1 MGLRSPV
8 RWALSALGLAA
19 AAACD
24 LGNPAG
30 ALPAAI
36 RPPSQPESRAE
47 STLIGTYSVPTAM
60 PLPGQRTSYA
70 EHAPTG
76 IPLAPNSYV
85 LLRVGGTLQAVRN
98 PYILDTKPGDGP
110 ISYSAFESYEAT
122 ARGATHL
129 WLLGSGGT
137 WVPPAGGEIL
147 TGYFRPD
154 PGDAR
159 DMILLVR
166 VGPTPAQLWSHRDP
180 LPGRQL
186 YYYCFEI
193 YPYCRITEEGT
204 FARPGENN
212 GQWIENYW
220 LQQSHTVTAT
230 AIAEPLTVDGPDAV
244 APGDTATFTATPWGS
259 LRLRNQVGIRPRVW
273 WIWYPN
279 DTTAVPNPKVRPE
292 VLFCRDQSCP
302 FAPAQSGRLRVQ
314 TFVEGAPVEAE
325 RFLRVQQQRLE
336 LKCNAQL
343 DRGDDLRCTASAN
356 PAGVLDSIR
365 WEFADS
371 AGHTIQGPAGATFWE
386 GRMVVG
392 GTMRVTARLNGLPVT
407 EDTTITVHARRWKTI
422 RLRVRQHPYPAG
434 HLPAP
439 ANVTAPGHLGD
450 SHADS
455 LTTLSVREITAGPNT
470 GWWYVDQPVIEFGF
484 VVHINEAAF
493 ATGSAWYNLQTGG
506 DYVLPS
512 GVKVP
517 NGRCDSSHIPTMRQL
532 AREHE
537 GLASSSLTSHADAA
551 QVYLNT
557 QRPQDILEAQIAFGP
572 DLIGYNFYQG
582 AYATYVGIASSME
595 AFAAPHTNDAPP
607 GIVDRAPFPCYA
619 RPWHP

>member
-1 MGLRSPV
+1 
-8 RWALSALGLAA
+8 
-19 AAACD
+19 
-24 LGNPAG
+24 
-30 ALPAAI
+30 
-36 RPPSQPESRAE
+36 
-47 STLIGTYSVPTAM
+47 M

-76 IPLAPNSYV
+76 IPLTPNSYV

-193 YPYCRITEEGT
+193 YPYCSITEEGK

-230 AIAEPLTVDGPDAV
+230 AIPEPLTVDGPDAV
-244 APGDTATFTATPWGS
+244 SPGDTATFTATPWGS
-259 LRLRNQVGIRPRVW
+259 LRLRNQVGILPRVW

-292 VLFCRDQSCP
+292 ILFCRGPSCP

-314 TFVEGAPVEAE
+314 TFVEGAPVDAE
-325 RFLRVQQQRLE
+325 RIVKLQQHSLE
-336 LKCNAQL
+336 LSCP
-343 DRGDDLRCTASAN
+343 DSVERGSSARCTARAVPS
-356 PAGVLDSIR
+356 GTLDSIR
-365 WEFADS
+365 WTFTDTAGIATTTDTSGTADW
-371 AGHTIQGPAGATFWE
+371 AGKMVMG
-386 GRMVVG
+386 GRVSVS
-392 GTMRVTARLNGLPVT
+392 ARLNDTPVAA
-407 EDTTITVHARRWKTI
+407 DTPVAVSARTWPRMTVVAHDSGN
-422 RLRVRQHPYPAG
+422 G
-434 HLPAP
+434 HLPARP
-439 ANVTAPGHLGD
+439 RVPRDL
-450 SHADS
+450 ADTHPVVNLDPFDTELIGS
-455 LTTLSVREITAGPNT
+455 GPNA
-470 GWWYVDQPVIEFGF
+470 GWWYIKSPVTRTYAP
-484 VVHINEAAF
+484 VHISSGF
-493 ATGSAWYNLQTGG
+493 KPGTPFYQLQH
-506 DYVLPS
+506 S
-512 GVKVP
+512 GVDPVTGDPFCSK
-517 NGRCDSSHIPTMRQL
+517 GQL
-532 AREHE
+532 HHVETGARRHE
-537 GLASSSLTSHADAA
+537 GLLASSLVSHIEVYELWFSTNSP
-551 QVYLNT
+551 QV
-557 QRPQDILEAQIAFGP
+557 
-572 DLIGYNFYQG
+572 
-582 AYATYVGIASSME
+582 SME
-595 AFAAPHTNDAPP
+595 RIVLHRGMLPDSNFTFAHWVEAEFVENVSQPSAADPNQRHTTDIPP
-607 GIVDRAPFPCYA
+607 GLVAFPPVPC
-619 RPWHP
+619 RPRFFP